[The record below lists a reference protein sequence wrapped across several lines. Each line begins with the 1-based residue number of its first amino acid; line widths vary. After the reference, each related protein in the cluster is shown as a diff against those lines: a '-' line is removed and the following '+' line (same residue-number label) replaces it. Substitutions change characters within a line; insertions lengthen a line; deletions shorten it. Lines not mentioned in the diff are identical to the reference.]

1 MDKQDIKELMQQFDQ
16 SSLNKFKLKK
26 SDFELSFSK
35 EINFDLSQADSARL
49 MQASSQS
56 IDPNADLKQA
66 EENNLVEVRSPMV
79 GTFYA
84 SGEEGGKPYVE
95 VGDQIKAGQIVCI
108 IDVMKTMNEIPAPV
122 DGKVVSIHAEDGEL
136 MEFDSL
142 LMILDTE
149 NVS

>member
-1 MDKQDIKELMQQFDQ
+1 MDKQDIKDLMQQFDQ
-16 SSLNKFKLKK
+16 SSLTKFKFKK
-26 SDFELSFSK
+26 TDFELLFTK
-35 EINFDLSQADSARL
+35 ELNLSLSQADSLRI
-49 MQASSQS
+49 MQPTSQS
-56 IDPNADLKQA
+56 DVGTVDVEQTKR
-66 EENNLVEVRSPMV
+66 NNLVEVRAPMV

-84 SGEEGGKPYVE
+84 SSEEGGKPYVE
-95 VGDQIKAGQIVCI
+95 IGDQIKEGQIICI

-142 LMILDTE
+142 LMILDTA

>member
-1 MDKQDIKELMQQFDQ
+1 MDKQDINDLMQQFDR
-16 SSLNKFKLKK
+16 SSLTKFKFKNT
-26 SDFELSFSK
+26 DFELSFTK
-35 EINFDLSQADSARL
+35 EINVDFSQAEL
-49 MQASSQS
+49 TKMMQVTPQS
-56 IDPNADLKQA
+56 VAANADFEQA
-66 EENNLVEVRSPMV
+66 EPDNLVEVRSPMV

-95 VGDQIKAGQIVCI
+95 IGDQIKAGQIVCI

-136 MEFDSL
+136 IEFDSL